1 MIKNQAYV
9 LILFMFWIVASSWF
23 YVAEIKE
30 VYPNH
35 FSHSK
40 TKHPIFFKY
49 SDSEVQ
55 LGNEY
60 SSFKDF
66 TLEKLELTN
75 RLLIIGNYTS
85 DEHNN
90 TSHPNLGIARAI
102 NASKLFQNLE
112 KSQIQMVSQLKDS
125 MYNLKFKKSKWL
137 DAIDFRVL
145 TNNSFL
151 EESVEGAKLY
161 LNQDLYHPKIQ
172 AYLKYIAIENLDN
185 QFSLMEITNLSS
197 DSIPIK
203 SIFIK
208 DQLLSNGIDSS
219 QISILP
225 MLLDTTQN
233 PYLEIY
239 INKSQSNEY

>member
-1 MIKNQAYV
+1 
-9 LILFMFWIVASSWF
+9 MFWIVVSSWF

-35 FSHSK
+35 FSLSK

-66 TLEKLELTN
+66 TLEKLESTN

-125 MYNLKFKKSKWL
+125 MYNLKFKKFKWL

-197 DSIPIK
+197 DSIPFK

-225 MLLDTTQN
+225 MLLDSTQN